1 MRRMLGVRRMFPV
14 FGTGSIQVVRSA
26 NPSVLAFVRAD
37 RRASESGRETSNPV
51 LCVHNLSRSAQP
63 ADLDVGEW
71 AGRQPVELLGRVA
84 FPLIGS
90 DPYPVTLGP
99 YGSLSFEL
107 V

>member
-1 MRRMLGVRRMFPV
+1 V
-14 FGTGSIQVVRSA
+14 QVVPSA

-37 RRASESGRETSNPV
+37 RRSPESDREVNHPV
-51 LCVHNLSRSAQP
+51 LCVHNLSRTAQP
-63 ADLDVGEW
+63 ADLDVTEW

-84 FPLIGS
+84 FPLVGT
-90 DPYPVTLGP
+90 DAYAVTLGP

>member
-1 MRRMLGVRRMFPV
+1 M
-14 FGTGSIQVVRSA
+14 T
-26 NPSVLAFVRAD
+26 
-37 RRASESGRETSNPV
+37 NPV

-63 ADLDVGEW
+63 ADLDVAEW

-90 DPYPVTLGP
+90 EPYPVTLGP